1 VAGAGGPA
9 LVFCHDVLA
18 FPAQIAIGAGVIALL
33 LAVAVLALLDAP
45 LFVLVA
51 AAAGACWL
59 QWTTHPT
66 GLLPLVQAAEPLLQ
80 RQEFLAIPLFAVAG
94 AVMTSGG
101 MAARLVAVARE
112 AFAWLPGGLPIAA
125 VMACVFFAAVSGS
138 SPVTLLAVAP
148 LLVPALRKAGHGEDF
163 SLGLVTTAG
172 SLGCLV
178 PPSQALLIYAASVT
192 TTSARVDPQEL
203 FLAGLAPAI
212 GIAFLLC
219 AHAWWVGRRVTL
231 ARPGFSLPALR
242 QAIREG
248 FWALLL
254 PVLVLGGI
262 WCGFYTPSEAGAVA
276 AVYAL
281 AVTGLVHRELTRAGL
296 VQALIEAGTLMGTL
310 LVVLILAFS
319 LGDFLADAQVQDR
332 LVDLLRQWRVGPL
345 AFLLLVNAALLGIGA
360 LTDSLSCTLLFAPLL
375 APVAVDLYGL
385 DPLHFAVVFVANME
399 VGYLLPPVA
408 TNLFVASA
416 LFGLPLGRVARAVAP
431 TLAILCLALLGLT
444 LLPAWST
451 GLVRHQRGQPV
462 IQASPWH
469 APGSQ
474 PPPAPTG
481 MAALTLQAFADVT
494 PTTKP

>member
-1 VAGAGGPA
+1 M
-9 LVFCHDVLA
+9 
-18 FPAQIAIGAGVIALL
+18 IALL
-33 LAVAVLALLDAP
+33 AVVLLLALLDAP

-59 QWTTHPT
+59 QWTNHPT

-80 RQEFLAIPLFAVAG
+80 RQEFLALPLFAVAG

-101 MAARLVAVARE
+101 MAARLVAVAR
-112 AFAWLPGGLPIAA
+112 AALAWLPGGLPIAA
-125 VMACVFFAAVSGS
+125 VVACVFFAAVSGS

-148 LLVPALRKAGHGEDF
+148 LLVPALKDAGHGAEF
-163 SLGLVTTAG
+163 SVGLVTTAG

-178 PPSQALLIYAASVT
+178 PPSQTLLIYAASVT

-203 FLAGLAPAI
+203 FVAGLAPAA
-212 GIAFLLC
+212 GIALLLC
-219 AHAWWVGRRVTL
+219 LHAFHVGRRATVH
-231 ARPGFSLPALR
+231 RPPFSWPVLR
-242 QAIREG
+242 QAIRDG

-262 WCGFYTPSEAGAVA
+262 WGGFYTPSEAGAIA

-281 AVTGLVHRELTRAGL
+281 AVTGLVHRELSLRHLTA
-296 VQALIEAGTLMGTL
+296 ALTEAATLMGTL
-310 LVVLILAFS
+310 LVVLILACS

-332 LVDLLRQWRVGPL
+332 LVAVLEQGHVGPL
-345 AFLLLVNAALLGIGA
+345 AFLVLVNAALLAIGS

-416 LFGLPLGRVARAVAP
+416 LFGWPLGRLARAVLP
-431 TLAILCLALLGLT
+431 TLAILCVALLGLT
-444 LLPAWST
+444 LLPDWST
-451 GLVRHQRGQPV
+451 ALVRHLRGETGST
-462 IQASPWH
+462 ASAWH
-469 APGSQ
+469 APGGGRPKKAQ
-474 PPPAPTG
+474 EIEG
-481 MAALTLQAFADVT
+481 MADLTAQTFRDLT
-494 PTTKP
+494 PTVAP